1 MGGARPGDSAELD
14 DSQLVSSV
22 VAFLEAN
29 GGVASSRNVG
39 RHLAAQNLLQPM
51 KRSHSGLYHFLQKHD
66 DHFTLVLPTANG
78 ALEYQVSLARSRS
91 TPEGQSPE
99 EGHGNSSSEPRALR
113 QRNAT
118 HTRPFYP
125 ELSLCQGPRHQSAV
139 HVFLQ
144 SEL

>member
-39 RHLAAQNLLQPM
+39 RHLAARNLLQPM
-51 KRSHSGLYHFLQKHD
+51 KRSHSGLYHFLQKHY

-78 ALEYQVSLARSRS
+78 ALEYQVSLARSTS
-91 TPEGQSPE
+91 TPEGRSSP
-99 EGHGNSSSEPRALR
+99 GGQQAPSSARG
-113 QRNAT
+113 
-118 HTRPFYP
+118 
-125 ELSLCQGPRHQSAV
+125 SLGG
-139 HVFLQ
+139 
-144 SEL
+144 